1 MSGFSGI
8 PADAVAF
15 YAELAEHNTREWWAA
30 NKDRYENSVRMPLVE
45 LTEALAEE
53 FGPAK
58 VFRPHRDVRFSP
70 DKTPY
75 KDRQG
80 AIAELADGMGFYVQ
94 IGPEGL
100 TTGGGYHHHASDQ
113 LSRYRAAVDDE
124 VSGGELEQVVDG
136 LRDGGFQIGGDQLKT
151 RPKGV
156 PDGHPRLELL
166 RHKSLVAWRDHGVPS
181 WLSRPTALEKVRA
194 DWQAIRPLGEWLT
207 SHVGPTQEPERRFRR

>member
-8 PADAVAF
+8 PADAVTF
-15 YAELAEHNTREWWAA
+15 YAELAGHNSRSWWAA
-30 NKDRYENSVRMPLVE
+30 NKSRYEDSVRAPLLE
-45 LTEALAEE
+45 LTDALAEE

-58 VFRPHRDVRFSP
+58 IFRPHRDVRFSP

-80 AIAELADGMGFYVQ
+80 VIVELADGMGFYLQ

-113 LSRYRAAVDDE
+113 LSRYRAAVE
-124 VSGGELEQVVDG
+124 VESSGSRLAQLVDA
-136 LRDGGFQIGGDQLKT
+136 LRVAGFEIGGDQLKT

-156 PDGHPRLELL
+156 PEDHPRLELL
-166 RHKSLVAWRDHGVPS
+166 RHKSLVAWRDHGVPP
-181 WLSRPTALEKVRA
+181 WLSRPAVLEEVRA
-194 DWQAIRPLGEWLT
+194 DWRAIRPLGEWLA
-207 SHVGPTQEPERRFRR
+207 SHVGPTHDQGRRFRR